1 MHRATPPL
9 AAACAV
15 GVLALAGAASATQT
29 SSVIRITDRELSYHR
44 LDQGPRGAGIGDL
57 EIAWQALYNRRITTK
72 ALGHSELLCTFLT
85 RRSRSCTGTYF
96 LPKGKIVVEGV
107 IGSRLLFELPV
118 VGGTGIYSS
127 SRGSLLVTTQTL
139 DPRKEILLFRLTP

>member
-15 GVLALAGAASATQT
+15 TVLALAGAASATQT
-29 SSVIRITDRELSYHR
+29 SVIRITDRELSYRR
-44 LDQGPRGAGIGDL
+44 LDQGPRGAGPGDV
-57 EIAWQALYNRRITTK
+57 EIAWQALYNRRITTR

-85 RRSRSCTGTYF
+85 RRSRNCTGTYF

-107 IGSRLLFELPV
+107 IGSRLLYELPV

-127 SRGSLLVTTQTL
+127 SRGSLLVTTATL
-139 DPRKEILLFRLTP
+139 DPRKEILLFRLIP

>member
-1 MHRATPPL
+1 MNRATPPL
-9 AAACAV
+9 AAVCAV
-15 GVLALAGAASATQT
+15 TVLALAGAASATET
-29 SSVIRITDRELSYHR
+29 SVIRITDRELSYQR

-85 RRSRSCTGTYF
+85 KRSRNCTGTYF

>member
-1 MHRATPPL
+1 MNRATPPL
-9 AAACAV
+9 AAVCAV
-15 GVLALAGAASATQT
+15 TVLALAGAASATET
-29 SSVIRITDRELSYHR
+29 SVIRITDRELSYR
-44 LDQGPRGAGIGDL
+44 RIDQGPPGAGPGDI

-85 RRSRSCTGTYF
+85 RRSRSCTATYF

-118 VGGTGIYSS
+118 IGGTGIYAS
-127 SRGSLLVTTQTL
+127 SRGSLVVTTTTL
-139 DPRKEILLFRLTP
+139 DPRKEILLFRLNP